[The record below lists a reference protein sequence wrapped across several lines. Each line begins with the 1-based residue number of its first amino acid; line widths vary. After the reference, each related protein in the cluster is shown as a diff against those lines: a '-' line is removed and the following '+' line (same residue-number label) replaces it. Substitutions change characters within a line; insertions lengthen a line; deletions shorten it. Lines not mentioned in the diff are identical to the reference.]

1 MPMLKEAFLS
11 DTRRYVS
18 RTKWEPLGFFSE
30 GLCHATSFNLKLG
43 FFSSTAINLLADGF
57 AQFLYHGGHMRL
69 VINDILSSED
79 QSAIQNGLL
88 GKNIADAF
96 NLEDIESLKTTLN
109 AREQHFFNCLSWL
122 IQQDRIGVQIIAPKE
137 GTGISHSKCGYFSD
151 AVSQVAFEGSCNFS
165 RTALLENI
173 ESLSIFCDWDGAM
186 DKKRTAVLAQDFEKT
201 YDGTDTSV
209 RYLDASHFKDHVVE
223 SFHPKDI
230 QQLLEEERHIVDTQ
244 RQGELPQTVTPF
256 LIRAKSSL
264 EHTIEI
270 DKHRQAQTTEQPDEP
285 HFPYASGPRPYQQEA
300 FGKWKANRQKGLFAM
315 ATGTGKTLTSLN
327 CLLEIYRSLHYY
339 KALILVPTLTLVEQW
354 QEECAKFN
362 FQHVYTVSQRN
373 KKWHAEI
380 AHLKLLESMD
390 PTGNQTSYI
399 IIATYA
405 SFAREKSFYELSGFP
420 KKKLLLIADEAHN
433 MGAPSILNRL
443 DAIHYLRRIGLSA
456 TPDRQFDEEGNEA
469 IRKFFG
475 AEDAPTFE
483 FTMKEAIDKGYLCR
497 YYYFPHLVRLTD
509 AEMDE
514 YLEISKKL
522 APLFNED
529 SGHFLKD
536 NDILTALLLK
546 RKRIIHKAANKMEAF
561 RQIIHERQKDKGN
574 LKYTLVYVPEGNAT
588 DNSVAD
594 RFDNKEDKDENTF
607 ATHLIDD
614 YTQIIKDVS
623 PETTVKRFMAD
634 TQDRE
639 ELLAQFASGDL
650 EVLTSMKCLDEGVD
664 VPRSE
669 LAIFCASTG
678 NPRQFVQR
686 RGRILRTHA
695 DKPFAVIHD
704 LVVAPEISPTAISY
718 KMERSLL
725 SGELRRVRNFA
736 LLSENADAA
745 IRELEYIL
753 DYYKLSI
760 F

>member
-11 DTRRYVS
+11 DARRYVS

-43 FFSSTAINLLADGF
+43 FFSSSAINLLADGF
-57 AQFLYHGGHMRL
+57 AQFLYNGGHMRL

-79 QSAIQNGLL
+79 QAAIQEGMT
-88 GKNIADAF
+88 GKNL
-96 NLEDIESLKTTLN
+96 LETFDLNDIENTKTALGT
-109 AREQHFFNCLSWL
+109 RGQHFFNCLSWL
-122 IQQDRIGVQIIAPKE
+122 IQQDRIGIQIIVPKE
-137 GTGISHSKCGYFSD
+137 GVGISHSKCGYFSD
-151 AVSQVAFEGSCNFS
+151 AVDSVAFEGSCNFS

-173 ESLSIFCDWDGAM
+173 ESLSIFCDWDGFM
-186 DKKRTAVLAQDFEKT
+186 DKKRTALLAQDFENT
-201 YDGTDTSV
+201 YGGTDVSV
-209 RYLDASHFKDHVVE
+209 RYLDADHFKKQVVE
-223 SFHPKDI
+223 SFRPKDI
-230 QQLLEEERHIVDTQ
+230 RQLLDDEQQIMES
-244 RQGELPQTVTPF
+244 ELQDVLPKTVAPF
-256 LIRAKSSL
+256 LIRAKSSV
-264 EHTIEI
+264 EHTIENARM
-270 DKHRQAQTTEQPDEP
+270 RQAKVADDKTEP
-285 HFPYASGPRPYQQEA
+285 HFPYVSGPRAYQREA
-300 FGKWKANRQKGLFAM
+300 FNKWKGNRQRGLFSM
-315 ATGTGKTLTSLN
+315 ATGTGKTITSLN

-339 KALILVPTLTLVEQW
+339 KALILVPTLTLVDQW
-354 QEECAKFN
+354 RGECAKFN

-373 KKWHAEI
+373 KKWHTEI

-390 PTGNQTSYI
+390 PTGNQPSYI
-399 IIATYA
+399 IIATYS
-405 SFAREKSFYELSGFP
+405 SFAREKSFYELNGFP

-443 DAIHYLRRIGLSA
+443 NAIHYLRRIGLSA

-475 AEDAPTFE
+475 AEESPTFE
-483 FTMKEAIDKGYLCR
+483 FSMKDAIDQGYLCR
-497 YYYFPHLVRLTD
+497 YKYFPHLVRLTD
-509 AEMDE
+509 AEMSD
-514 YLEISKKL
+514 YMEISKKL

-529 SGHFLKD
+529 EGRFTKG

-546 RKRIIHKAANKMEAF
+546 RKRIIHKAANKMDVF
-561 RQIIHERQKDKGN
+561 RKIIYERQQEKGN

-588 DNSVAD
+588 DNEAAD
-594 RFDNKEDKDENTF
+594 RFDNKGDKEEDAF
-607 ATHLIDD
+607 ATHLIDA
-614 YTQIIKDVS
+614 YTQAIKDVS
-623 PETTVKRFMAD
+623 PETTVKRFTAD
-634 TQDRE
+634 TQDRDE
-639 ELLAQFASGDL
+639 ILDQFASGDL

-686 RGRILRTHA
+686 RGRILRKHD

-704 LVVAPEISPTAISY
+704 LVVAPEVSPTGVNY

-725 SGELRRVRNFA
+725 GSELKRVHNFA

-745 IRELEYIL
+745 IKELEYIL

>member
-1 MPMLKEAFLS
+1 MLKEAFLS
-11 DTRRYVS
+11 DNRRYVS

-30 GLCHATSFNLKLG
+30 SLCHATSFNLKLG
-43 FFSSTAINLLADGF
+43 FFSSSAINLLADGF
-57 AQFLYHGGHMRL
+57 AQFLYNGGQMRL

-79 QSAIQNGLL
+79 QTAIQDGLS
-88 GKNIADAF
+88 GKNITEAF
-96 NLEDIESLKTTLN
+96 NLSDIASVKAILGT
-109 AREQHFFNCLSWL
+109 RGQHFFNCLSWL
-122 IQQDRIGVQIIAPKE
+122 IQQDRIGIQIIAPKD
-137 GTGISHSKCGYFSD
+137 GMGISHSKCGYFSD
-151 AVSQVAFEGSCNFS
+151 AVNSVAFEGSCNFS
-165 RTALLENI
+165 RTALLANI
-173 ESLSIFCDWDGAM
+173 ESMSIFCDWDGIM
-186 DKKRTAVLAQDFEKT
+186 DKKRTALLTQDFENT
-201 YDGTDTSV
+201 YGGNDGSV
-209 RYLDASHFKDHVVE
+209 RYLDVNHFRE
-223 SFHPKDI
+223 QIIEAFHPKSI
-230 QQLLEEERHIVDTQ
+230 RQLLDEEQKLIVNEQ
-244 RQGELPQTVTPF
+244 QEPIPQTIAPF
-256 LIRAKSSL
+256 LIRAKSNV
-264 EHTIEI
+264 EHIMEAERR
-270 DKHRQAQTTEQPDEP
+270 RQAKTSEEMDEP
-285 HFPYASGPRPYQQEA
+285 HFPYVSGPRPYQMEA
-300 FGKWKANRQKGLFAM
+300 FSKWKTNRQKGLFAM
-315 ATGTGKTLTSLN
+315 ATGTGKTITSLN

-354 QEECAKFN
+354 QDECAKFN
-362 FQHVYTVSQRN
+362 FRHVYTVSQKN

-380 AHLKLLESMD
+380 AQLKLLESMD

-399 IIATYA
+399 IIATYS
-405 SFAREKSFYELSGFP
+405 SFAREKSFYELNGFS

-433 MGAPSILNRL
+433 MGAPSILNKL

-475 AEDAPTFE
+475 AESGPTFI
-483 FTMKEAIDKGYLCR
+483 FSMKDAINQGYLCR

-509 AEMDE
+509 AEMAD

-522 APLFNED
+522 APMFNYD
-529 SGHFLKD
+529 KGCFSKD

-546 RKRIIHKAANKMEAF
+546 RKRIIHKAANKMETF
-561 RQIIHERQKDKGN
+561 RKIIHDRQQDKGN

-588 DNSVAD
+588 DSGAAD
-594 RFDNKEDKDENTF
+594 RFDNKDNKEEDTF
-607 ATHLIDD
+607 ATHLIDA
-614 YTQIIKDVS
+614 YTQAIKDVS
-623 PETTVKRFMAD
+623 PETTVKRFTAD
-634 TQDRE
+634 TQNRE
-639 ELLAQFASGDL
+639 EILSQFATGDL
-650 EVLTSMKCLDEGVD
+650 EVLTSMKCLDEGID

-686 RGRILRTHA
+686 RGRILRKH
-695 DKPFAVIHD
+695 DNKPFAVIHD
-704 LVVAPEISPTAISY
+704 LVVAPEVNLTTANY

-745 IRELEYIL
+745 IEELEYIL